1 MNGLLVGKKTEVDIY
16 RVKVFSQSHLSMLN
30 FLLVSTLEKVL
41 QKEVKP
47 RISFTTTNFSQYKY
61 IEPILQCNCFSI
73 PSIYDITPHD
83 ASGDYRFYI
92 FRYVSTNIT
101 VETNYTLIVS
111 STAFNVLQ

>member
-1 MNGLLVGKKTEVDIY
+1 
-16 RVKVFSQSHLSMLN
+16 MLN

-83 ASGDYRFYI
+83 AKYI